1 VDKTI
6 LVTGASSGFGLLT
19 ARLALSRGWIVVA
32 TAREPSKII
41 LGGEMQGERTLTA
54 RLDVRDEASIR
65 EAVRLALERFESID
79 AVVNNAGI
87 GLVGAAEEVSRE
99 ELARQFE
106 TNFFGAAAVT
116 RAVLPSMRE
125 RRRGEIVFV
134 SSDLGRTGVP
144 GLSSYCAA
152 KHAIE
157 GWAESLS
164 HEVKPFGIGVT
175 LVEPGAFRTGFH
187 ERSLDRVPNAHK
199 VSGPYGPM
207 YAALRDRFFSGPE
220 PPTGEAVAEVIL
232 QSAEG
237 RESRLRVPVGEDS
250 EDWTLRRF
258 KIGEEDF
265 LREIG
270 DRLEG
275 QE

>member
-1 VDKTI
+1 VDKTL

-19 ARLALSRGWIVVA
+19 TRFALSRGWNVAA

-41 LGGEMQGERTLTA
+41 LGGERQGERTLTA
-54 RLDVRDEASIR
+54 RLDVRDEESIR
-65 EAVRLALERFESID
+65 EAVRLALERFGSID

-87 GLVGAAEEVSRE
+87 GLVGAAEEISRE

-125 RRRGEIVFV
+125 GRRGEIVFV
-134 SSDLGRTGVP
+134 SSNLGRTGVP

-152 KHAIE
+152 KHALE

-164 HEVKPFGIGVT
+164 HEVRPFGIGVT

-187 ERSLDRVPNAHK
+187 ERSLGRVPSAREI
-199 VSGPYGPM
+199 SGPYGPT
-207 YAALRDRFFSGPE
+207 YAALQDRFFSGPE

-237 RESRLRVPVGEDS
+237 LESRLRVPVGEDS
-250 EDWTLRRF
+250 EDWALRRF
-258 KIGEEDF
+258 RADEEDF
-265 LREIG
+265 IRGIG
-270 DRLEG
+270 DRLKG